1 MKTRVVANPG
11 AQRLVKSSAGREVT
25 RVGSVRWA
33 ILEAGCVEIP
43 CGLGEAGHS
52 QGSVERRGRPSCSCV
67 QVESRKPAAGQGS
80 FQMSQFLSAPCSLQ
94 RKARW
99 AEHSTLHRAGLCPH
113 GRIKWVEQWP
123 WKRRSPLRPDNGRG
137 ALDHTSGHRLL
148 YMPLPFKSAA
158 ALAPL

>member
-52 QGSVERRGRPSCSCV
+52 QGSVERRGRTSCSCV

-99 AEHSTLHRAGLCPH
+99 AEHSTLLRVLPPSRTVSSRQDQVGGAVA
-113 GRIKWVEQWP
+113 VEE
-123 WKRRSPLRPDNGRG
+123 
-137 ALDHTSGHRLL
+137 ALS
-148 YMPLPFKSAA
+148 FKT
-158 ALAPL
+158 